1 MQKMNDLRRIDLNL
15 LVVLDA
21 LLAEQHVTRAAERLH
36 LSQPAVSHA
45 LGRLRDLLGDPL
57 LVRSGG
63 GLVPTPRALELQR
76 PLIETLA
83 RVQALLAPSGF
94 DPAASRRKFRL
105 AMSDYGAACL
115 LPALSRALRR
125 EALGIDLEISQ
136 GSREA
141 MLEQLQ
147 NGEIDLAAGVFPEL
161 PAPLRSTSLFEED
174 FACLLERAS
183 LPADGS
189 LDLATYLARPHVLV
203 EMSGGGAAEIER
215 ALTRIRERRRIAV
228 RLPHWNV
235 APELIAGTDLILTVA
250 TRGLRKV
257 EDRSLVI
264 VPPPFVLPGFAFDLA
279 WHQRG
284 TGDPG
289 LDWLRSQ
296 VQAAAT

>member
-1 MQKMNDLRRIDLNL
+1 MQQMNELRRIDLNL

-76 PLIETLA
+76 PLTETLA

-94 DPAASRRKFRL
+94 DPTSSRRVFRL

-115 LPALSRALRR
+115 LPTLTRTLRR
-125 EALGIDLEISQ
+125 EAPGIGLEISQ

-141 MLEQLQ
+141 MLERLQ

-161 PAPLRSTSLFEED
+161 PETLRGTCLFEEG
-174 FACLLERAS
+174 FACLLDRAS
-183 LPADGS
+183 LPDTHR
-189 LDLATYLARPHVLV
+189 LDLPSYLARPHVLV
-203 EMSGGGAAEIER
+203 EMRGGGATEIER
-215 ALTRIRERRRIAV
+215 ALTKVRERRRIAI
-228 RLPHWNV
+228 RLPHWSV

-257 EDRSLVI
+257 DDNSLVI
-264 VPPPFVLPGFAFDLA
+264 VPPPFELPGFAFDLV

-284 TGDPG
+284 SGDPA
-289 LDWLRSQ
+289 LAWLRGQ
-296 VQAAAT
+296 VQAAAA